1 MRVFEVLKD
10 VFVSS
15 GPPMILLKGAEIKL
29 CYAKGHPVFGSIFED
44 YETHEAINQNNWQK
58 YFKL

>member
-1 MRVFEVLKD
+1 MRAFEVLKD

-15 GPPMILLKGAEIKL
+15 GPPMILLKGAKIKL
-29 CYAKGHPVFGSIFED
+29 CYAKGHPVLGSIFED
-44 YETHEAINQNNWQK
+44 CETHETINQNSWQK